1 MPSVFTL
8 IFCISSQHLLFN
20 VTAFFLFFSLVML
33 TVFSCIKVFKS
44 QQDSASVLE
53 VVPLHQ

>member
-1 MPSVFTL
+1 MPPVFTL

-33 TVFSCIKVFKS
+33 TVFSFKS
-44 QQDSASVLE
+44 QQNSASVLE